1 MRADT
6 DTEAR
11 RLAEDN
17 SVLNEK
23 ILHRDNAGIQ
33 DRAKIIL
40 NAKKLGSLEQK
51 KSDCQ
56 RKEDN
61 LKDKKEALEKDFNF
75 MRQEH

>member
-51 KSDCQ
+51 KIDCQ

>member
-6 DTEAR
+6 EAEAR

-17 SVLNEK
+17 TVLNEK
-23 ILHRDNAGIQ
+23 ILHRDTGGIE

-51 KSDCQ
+51 KIDCQ
-56 RKEDN
+56 RKE
-61 LKDKKEALEKDFNF
+61 
-75 MRQEH
+75 